1 MIFANFVN
9 YEMDFFEVGIFAAT
23 AIGRIGKHGD
33 FGLFI
38 IISLISFGGIFNY
51 SIELFFG
58 GNFVDSAIGESEMLA
73 FFFADKT
80 TREIIRF

>member
-1 MIFANFVN
+1 
-9 YEMDFFEVGIFAAT
+9 MDFFKIGIFATT
-23 AIGRIGKHGD
+23 AISGIGKHGD

-51 SIELFFG
+51 GIELFLG
-58 GNFVDSAIGESEMLA
+58 GDFVDSAIGESEMLA
-73 FFFADKT
+73 FFFANET